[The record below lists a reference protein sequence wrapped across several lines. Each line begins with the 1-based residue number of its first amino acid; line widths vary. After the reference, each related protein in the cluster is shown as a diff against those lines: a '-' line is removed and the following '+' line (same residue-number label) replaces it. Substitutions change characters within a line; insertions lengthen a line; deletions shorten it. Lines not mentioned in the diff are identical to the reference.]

1 MNDMAAAGQVAP
13 EGVNSILILG
23 AAKSGT
29 TALFYAIRSALTGGL
44 GLKVEGNFEPVDAD
58 DILQY
63 LRTSADDV
71 KLVKALL
78 GPILRRGS
86 LLSEQFDRRI
96 VIYRDPRDN
105 IVSRIVFI
113 LTRLFPLSEREKIA
127 EAKELLRQKEQS
139 PGTISIVS
147 IVKELARLSGRTELL
162 EEMRSNATLP
172 ALMKRRH
179 GDQYFMMPYDDLVNE
194 NFSSLSTYLGFQVT
208 GRFETD
214 ERHAFVARTK
224 TSGEWRNWFLDE
236 DVAYF
241 ASAVAD
247 DFRLLGFD
255 PDERPNDVRVI
266 PPASCTGYIEAQFA
280 RAAERRRQQ
289 KLMRRERD
297 RMAQKAQP

>member
-1 MNDMAAAGQVAP
+1 MVNDMTAAGRVAP
-13 EGVNSILILG
+13 GGAKSILILG

-29 TALFYAIRSALTGGL
+29 TALFYAIRSALTVGQ
-44 GLKVEGNFEPVDAD
+44 GLKVEGNFEPVEAS
-58 DILQY
+58 DIIQY
-63 LRTSADDV
+63 LQTSSDDV

-127 EAKELLRQKEQS
+127 EVMALLRQKEQAPDS
-139 PGTISIVS
+139 ISIVS
-147 IVKELARLSGRTELL
+147 IVKELARLSGRTDLL
-162 EEMRSNATLP
+162 EQMRSNATLP
-172 ALMKRRH
+172 ALMKRKH

-194 NFSSLSTYLGFQVT
+194 NFSSLSTYLGFEVT

-214 ERHAFVARTK
+214 EKHAFVARTK

-255 PDERPNDVRVI
+255 PDEQPNDVRVI
-266 PPASCTGYIEAQFA
+266 THASCTGYVEAQFA
-280 RAAERRRQQ
+280 RQAERRRQQ
-289 KLMRRERD
+289 KLLRRERD
-297 RMAQKAQP
+297 RMAQQA